1 MSNLDAVIQ
10 DLVIANRILAREE
23 VVDAYGHVSV
33 RHPDDPNR
41 FLIARSLAPE
51 LVGAEDIVDL
61 DLDGQPVRDEQR
73 SLYLERFIHAAIF
86 AAQPDVMAV
95 VHAHAEDTLPF
106 GIAQGTK
113 LRPVIHLGSFI
124 GAEVPVWDIAGKF
137 GDTSLLVTNMDQAND
152 LAQCLAGNRVALMRG
167 HGFAAAA
174 RSLIEVVRLAVYL
187 PRNARALMRA
197 TQLGGEIKYLS
208 QGEIEAHNRGY
219 SPHSAATWR
228 AWEYWANRVGC
239 GHLLTR
245 SDGGHVPSLLTLLST
260 PAVAPYTAAGF
271 WGDETIRLYPDSD
284 SVTSLRCRCRTPT
297 VRSPGYL
304 KMCDVNSSS
313 TASPPA
319 TSDWSMQC

>member
-61 DLDGQPVRDEQR
+61 DLDGQPVRDEPR

-86 AAQPDVMAV
+86 AARPDVMAV

-197 TQLGGEIKYLS
+197 KQLGGEIKYLS
-208 QGEIEAHNRGY
+208 QGEIEVHNRGY

-228 AWEYWANRVGC
+228 AWEYWANRAGC
-239 GHLLTR
+239 GHLLTQ
-245 SDGGHVPSLLTLLST
+245 
-260 PAVAPYTAAGF
+260 
-271 WGDETIRLYPDSD
+271 PDSGHA
-284 SVTSLRCRCRTPT
+284 P
-297 VRSPGYL
+297 SP
-304 KMCDVNSSS
+304 K
-313 TASPPA
+313 T
-319 TSDWSMQC
+319 